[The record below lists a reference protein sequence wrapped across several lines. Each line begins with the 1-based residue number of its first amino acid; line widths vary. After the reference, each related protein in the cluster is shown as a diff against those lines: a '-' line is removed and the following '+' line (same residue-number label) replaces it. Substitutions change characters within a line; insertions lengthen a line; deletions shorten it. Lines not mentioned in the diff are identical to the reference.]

1 MKVVYGGKKMLIISV
16 KLTENCNKGRDIQP
30 NWKRWQKTGRST
42 VCFNGA
48 QKKIKIASCPG
59 ILSSTPVLKWL
70 TLPGTNCVCWSI
82 LGQSTWLAKK
92 KTTVSSVIKSN
103 KVIRKHF
110 LQLIQQRNDLSHIWF
125 TRKVIYYKYE
135 FADKKPIFHD

>member
-16 KLTENCNKGRDIQP
+16 KLTENGNSGRDIQP

-48 QKKIKIASCPG
+48 QKK
-59 ILSSTPVLKWL
+59 LKLHHALGSW
-70 TLPGTNCVCWSI
+70 VRHRYWSDSHYQ
-82 LGQSTWLAKK
+82 GQSTWLYDPPQKK
-92 KTTVSSVIKSN
+92 TVSSVIKSN

-110 LQLIQQRNDLSHIWF
+110 LQLIRQRNDLSHIWF